1 MKKETKED
9 VQLWS
14 AIGMLIVG
22 VTFAAAGFIVKP
34 IGEIHDSVLLVFA
47 QCLIYAGS
55 ALGISVYI
63 KSKFEHLQNKLL
75 DKNKEEENNES

>member
-9 VQLWS
+9 IQLYS
-14 AIGMLIVG
+14 ALAMLFVG
-22 VTFAAAGFIVKP
+22 VAFAAAGFIVKP
-34 IGEIHDSVLLVFA
+34 VGEIHDSVLLVFA

-75 DKNKEEENNES
+75 DKNKES

>member
-9 VQLWS
+9 IQLYS
-14 AIGMLIVG
+14 ALTMLFVG
-22 VTFAAAGFIVKP
+22 IAFAVAGFVVAP
-34 IGEIHDSVLLVFA
+34 VGEIHDSVLLVFA

-63 KSKFEHLQNKLL
+63 KSKFDHLQNKLL
-75 DKNKEEENNES
+75 DKNKES